1 MAGRGEA
8 GFSLIEALVAL
19 TIIALL
25 AGVAGPRLF
34 ALFDRGKAR
43 IAEIQIG
50 QIGAALELYRLDM
63 GGYPT
68 ESQGLDALVE
78 RPRDARAAGRWS
90 GPYLTDAAGLTDPW
104 SNPYGYARPG
114 PDGKPY
120 TITSLGAD
128 GAPGGSG
135 EAADIASR

>member
-34 ALFDRGKAR
+34 SLFDRGKAR
-43 IAEIQIG
+43 IAEIQID

-63 GGYPT
+63 GRYPT
-68 ESQGLDALVE
+68 EAQGLSALIE
-78 RPRDARAAGRWS
+78 RPRDVAAAGRWS
-90 GPYLTDAAGLTDPW
+90 GPYLSDAAGLTDPW
-104 SNPYGYARPG
+104 SNPYAYARPG
-114 PDGKPY
+114 PEGAPY
-120 TITSLGAD
+120 AIMSLGAD
-128 GAPGGSG
+128 GAPGGAG
-135 EAADIASR
+135 EAADLASR

>member
-43 IAEIQIG
+43 IAEIQID

-63 GGYPT
+63 GAYPS
-68 ESQGLDALVE
+68 ESQGLGALID
-78 RPRDARAAGRWS
+78 RPRDATAAGRWS
-90 GPYLTDAAGLTDPW
+90 GPYLSDASGLIDPW
-104 SNPYGYARPG
+104 SNPYDYAQPG
-114 PDGKPY
+114 PAGKPY
-120 TITSLGAD
+120 AVTSLGAD
-128 GAPGGSG
+128 GAPGGAG
-135 EAADIASR
+135 EAADLGAQ